1 MGDDGKPVKPGLI
14 PTLDQSI
21 ENKTLL
27 VGSPEEV
34 AEGVQFF
41 RDLLGVEYVTIFPH
55 MLGDTYAKAEEQMER
70 FMNEVMPLVR

>member
-1 MGDDGKPVKPGLI
+1 MTTASRSKPGLI